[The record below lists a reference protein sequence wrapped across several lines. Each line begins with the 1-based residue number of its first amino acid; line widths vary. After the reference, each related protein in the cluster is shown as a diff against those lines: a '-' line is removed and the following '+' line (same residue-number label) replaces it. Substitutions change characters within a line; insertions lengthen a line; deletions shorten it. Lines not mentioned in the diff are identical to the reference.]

1 MEFQEII
8 SEFFN
13 SPQMKQ
19 MIAGFIAYL
28 TANLG
33 TIILFGVKYAKA
45 KSAEIKN
52 KIAAE
57 NEKLQ
62 LKQEYDDR
70 FNQVCSYIDSK
81 LDKIESLVIEKLDTN
96 EAERKAE
103 IQKNT
108 VQIQEAVDAMK
119 KSLDTDEIINS

>member
-45 KSAEIKN
+45 KGAEIKN

-62 LKQEYDDR
+62 LKQEYEDR
-70 FNQVCSYIDSK
+70 FSQVCSYIDTK

-119 KSLDTDEIINS
+119 KSLDTDEILKA

>member
-45 KSAEIKN
+45 KGADIVYLPIYYQPASLILTQAN
-52 KIAAE
+52 KMGYKPTE
-57 NEKLQ
+57 G
-62 LKQEYDDR
+62 
-70 FNQVCSYIDSK
+70 
-81 LDKIESLVIEKLDTN
+81 
-96 EAERKAE
+96 
-103 IQKNT
+103 
-108 VQIQEAVDAMK
+108 
-119 KSLDTDEIINS
+119 